1 MPDRP
6 YDPDEDVQD
15 VPRVRIRFGD
25 PATGIKISLPVH
37 QAMQWVE
44 MVDNAGSVP
53 VGEVR
58 AVVLSI
64 EGSTGWG
71 LRLQMTP
78 EMGLQL
84 RDAIEQRALD
94 GMPQIRLVE
103 ASEKRTETQARRRW
117 LPWKT
122 RKERNH
128 E

>member
-1 MPDRP
+1 MPDMQ
-6 YDPDEDVQD
+6 YDPDEQD

-25 PATGIKISLPVH
+25 PATGIKISLPVQ

-44 MVDNAGSVP
+44 MVDNAGSAP
-53 VGEVR
+53 AGEVR

-64 EGSTGWG
+64 QGSTGWG
-71 LRLQMTP
+71 LQLHLTP

-84 RDAIEQRALD
+84 RDAIEQRALA

-103 ASEKRTETQARRRW
+103 ASDNCTQTPARHRW

-122 RKERNH
+122 RKESNT
-128 E
+128 